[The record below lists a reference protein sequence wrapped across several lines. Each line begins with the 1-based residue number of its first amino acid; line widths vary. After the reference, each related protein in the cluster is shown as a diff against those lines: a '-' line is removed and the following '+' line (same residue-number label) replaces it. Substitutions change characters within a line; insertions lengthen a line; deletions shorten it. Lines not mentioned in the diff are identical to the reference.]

1 MESWLLLALLAPLL
15 GAIAVWTAG
24 EAVACRLAALAASLS
39 LAAGLVLW
47 GAFDPQADGPQ
58 FRTLIEWVPQ
68 LGIKL
73 DLAVDGISLPLIVL
87 TGLVGLAAVLAPAP
101 EGRPKT
107 YYSSLLLLLGAAM
120 GAFAS
125 LNIFFFYFF
134 CELATLPKFLLVGIW
149 GSDRGRSRKEA
160 AMHLTIYIT
169 AGAMVVLLGLLY
181 LSTVTGGFF
190 ELKDLKINTSI
201 HPLSEQV
208 QIWIFGALMLGFGV
222 WASMWPFHTWAP
234 VAYGAAPTA
243 ANMLF
248 AGVLKNLGAYGLIR
262 IGLTLLPLGARHWAD
277 CLAIL
282 AAINILY
289 AGWVALRQQDW
300 HQLIAYSTVSHAGY
314 LLLGIA
320 ALNVVGVTGAVLMMF
335 AHGILIALIFALL
348 GAFGAQGRRIA
359 DFGGIARVAPFV
371 GVCMAMAAMAA
382 AGMAGFANFAS
393 EVMVFI
399 GSWQAASTA
408 LRFGTVAAVWGMV
421 LSATYML
428 RALRTSFYGEPT
440 GPAVV
445 DPSLPA
451 RAPYVVLLAVLLIF
465 GFFPGL
471 LTQPI
476 QRAVAPI
483 AQLIP
488 AKANIAADAVPGAMG
503 HHQVPAHAAQ
513 SNE

>member
-1 MESWLLLALLAPLL
+1 MESWLLLTLLAPLL
-15 GAIAVWTAG
+15 GAIAVWSAG
-24 EAVACRLAALAASLS
+24 EAAARRLAVLAASVS
-39 LAAGLVLW
+39 LASGLALW
-47 GAFDPQADGPQ
+47 GAFDPQAVGPQ
-58 FRTLIEWVPQ
+58 FRVLIDWLPQ
-68 LGIKL
+68 LGITFYL
-73 DLAVDGISLPLIVL
+73 GLDGISLPLIML
-87 TGLVGLAAVLAPAP
+87 TVLVGLAAVLAPAP
-101 EGRPKT
+101 EGRPKA
-107 YYSSLLLLLGAAM
+107 YYSSLLLLLGAAV

-125 LNIFFFYFF
+125 LNLFFFYFF
-134 CELATLPKFLLVGIW
+134 CELATLPKYLLVGIW
-149 GSDRGRSRKEA
+149 GSDRGRGRKEA
-160 AMHLTIYIT
+160 ALHLTLYIT
-169 AGAMVVLLGLLY
+169 AGALVVLLALLY
-181 LSTVTGGFF
+181 LFSVTGGYF
-190 ELKDLKINTSI
+190 DLPDLQTYTRA
-201 HPLSEQV
+201 HPLPDQV
-208 QIWIFGALMLGFGV
+208 QVWIFGALMFGFGI

-262 IGLTLLPLGARHWAD
+262 IGLTLLPLGAKYWAD
-277 CLAIL
+277 YLAVL

-335 AHGILIALIFALL
+335 AHGLLIALIFALL
-348 GAFGAQGRRIA
+348 GAFGAQGRRIS
-359 DFGGIARVAPFV
+359 DFGGIARVAPFI
-371 GVCMAMAAMAA
+371 GVCMAMASMAA

-399 GSWQAASTA
+399 GSWQAQSMA
-408 LRFGTVAAVWGMV
+408 LRFGTVAGVWGMV

-428 RALRTSFYGEPT
+428 RALRTSFYGVPA
-440 GPAVV
+440 GPALV

-451 RAPYVVLLAVLLIF
+451 RVPYVVLLGLLLLF

-476 QRAVAPI
+476 QRAVVPI
-483 AQLIP
+483 CELIP
-488 AKANIAADAVPGAMG
+488 AKAGPGAAAGPLTLG
-503 HHQVPAHAAQ
+503 HPQAAAHAGQ
-513 SNE
+513 TNE

>member
-1 MESWLLLALLAPLL
+1 MESLLLSALLAPLL
-15 GAIAVWTAG
+15 GAIAVWSAG
-24 EAVACRLAALAASLS
+24 EKTARRLAALAASVS
-39 LAAGLVLW
+39 LAAGLALF
-47 GAFDPQADGPQ
+47 GAFDPQAADPQ

-68 LGIKL
+68 LGITFHL
-73 DLAVDGISLPLIVL
+73 GVDGLSLPLILL
-87 TGLVGLAAVLAPAP
+87 TVLVGLAAVLAPSP
-101 EGRPKT
+101 EGRPKA
-107 YYSSLLLLLGAAM
+107 YYSSLLLLLGAAV

-125 LNIFFFYFF
+125 LNLFFFYFF
-134 CELATLPKFLLVGIW
+134 CELATLPKYLLVGIW
-149 GSDRGRSRKEA
+149 GSDRGKSRKEA
-160 AMHLTIYIT
+160 ALHLTLYIT
-169 AGAMVVLLGLLY
+169 AGALVVLLGLLY
-181 LSTVTGGFF
+181 LYAATGGYF
-190 ELKDLKINTSI
+190 DLPDLQAFTGA
-201 HPLSEQV
+201 HPLPAQV
-208 QIWIFGALMLGFGV
+208 QVWIFGILMLGFGI

-262 IGLTLLPLGARHWAD
+262 IGLTLLPEGARSWSE

-282 AAINILY
+282 AALNILY

-320 ALNVVGVTGAVLMMF
+320 ALNVVGVSGAVLMMF
-335 AHGILIALIFALL
+335 AHGLLIALLFALL

-359 DFGGIARVAPFV
+359 DFGGLARVAPFI

-382 AGMAGFANFAS
+382 SGMAGFANFAS

-399 GSWQAASTA
+399 GSWQAQSTA
-408 LRFGTVAAVWGMV
+408 LRFGTVAAIWGMV

-440 GPAVV
+440 GPAFR
-445 DPSLPA
+445 DPPLPA
-451 RAPYVVLLAVLLIF
+451 RVPFVVLLGVLLLF

-483 AQLIP
+483 AELIP
-488 AKANIAADAVPGAMG
+488 AKAGSAAAAAPRTMG
-503 HHQVPAHAAQ
+503 HHQVPAHAGQ
-513 SNE
+513 TNE